1 MANNYNYLFKYIIIG
16 DPSVGKSNIL
26 MKFAHNKFTDEYQAT
41 IGVEFGAKNIAFSG
55 QIYRIQIWD
64 TAGQENFRSITRAY
78 YKNSVCALVVY
89 DITSRESFEHV
100 QNWIQDIK
108 DQSPK
113 TVLIVLVGNKV
124 DLDENR
130 VVSYDEGSEFAVKNG
145 LIFEETSAKS
155 GQGIEEVFQKSAKEI
170 VKKMEENYYDLNSEI
185 CGIKKGS
192 IRNKKNN
199 NNNTSNNSNDKHENN
214 KNNNI
219 ELKHVTDNGNN
230 KGKKKCC

>member
-41 IGVEFGAKNIAFSG
+41 IGVEFGAKNIAFNS

-124 DLDENR
+124 DLEENR

-155 GQGIEEVFQKSAKEI
+155 GQGIEEVFLKSAKEI
-170 VKKMEENYYDLNSEI
+170 AKKMEENYYDLNSEI

-192 IRNKKNN
+192 IRNKKKDNGNN
-199 NNNTSNNSNDKHENN
+199 NNNDKNENGKN
-214 KNNNI
+214 NNNI
-219 ELKHVTDNGNN
+219 ELKQNTDNGHM